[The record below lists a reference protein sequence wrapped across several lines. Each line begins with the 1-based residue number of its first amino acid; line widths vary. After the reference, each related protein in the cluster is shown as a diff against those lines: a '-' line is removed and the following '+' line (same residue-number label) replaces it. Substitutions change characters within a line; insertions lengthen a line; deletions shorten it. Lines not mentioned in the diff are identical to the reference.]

1 MHKHLQVCLEMAI
14 AKVLWLLDLEQ
25 AHPFSL
31 NTHYLSDYKT
41 KFLTFY
47 RAERQSH
54 EQTGIS
60 LAYALASFQ
69 SSPGLIKVMEGFAAM
84 GLSDIKANDLKK
96 LIPED
101 EMDPALM
108 IMADVRAYFQGT
120 CLLSNIIE
128 DCVVNKISG
137 LLLTLI
143 YSCV

>member
-1 MHKHLQVCLEMAI
+1 MHKHLQVCLEMAT

-54 EQTGIS
+54 DQTGLS
-60 LAYALASFQ
+60 LASALAS
-69 SSPGLIKVMEGFAAM
+69 SSSGLIKVMEGLAAM
-84 GLSDIKANDLKK
+84 GLSDIKTNDLKK
-96 LIPED
+96 LVPGD

-108 IMADVRAYFQGT
+108 IMADVRAYFQGM
-120 CLLSNIIE
+120 CLFYNIVG
-128 DCVVNKISG
+128 DCR
-137 LLLTLI
+137 
-143 YSCV
+143 

>member
-1 MHKHLQVCLEMAI
+1 MHKHLQVCLDMAN

-54 EQTGIS
+54 DQTGLS
-60 LAYALASFQ
+60 LASALASFNQ
-69 SSPGLIKVMEGFAAM
+69 TQGQGTTNSSSGLVKIMEGFAAM
-84 GLSDIKANDLKK
+84 GLSGINANDLKK

-108 IMADVRAYFQGT
+108 IMADVRAYFQRM
-120 CLLSNIIE
+120 C
-128 DCVVNKISG
+128 
-137 LLLTLI
+137 
-143 YSCV
+143 YSSI

>member
-1 MHKHLQVCLEMAI
+1 MHKHLQVCLDMAN

-54 EQTGIS
+54 DQTGFS
-60 LAYALASFQ
+60 LASALASFNQ
-69 SSPGLIKVMEGFAAM
+69 TQEQGATNSSSGLVKVMEGFAAM
-84 GLSDIKANDLKK
+84 GLSGINANDLKK

-108 IMADVRAYFQGT
+108 IMADVRAYFQGL
-120 CLLSNIIE
+120 CYFPI
-128 DCVVNKISG
+128 
-137 LLLTLI
+137 
-143 YSCV
+143 